1 MQKKEK
7 RDVCEKP
14 VEFLSAVV
22 DTKLKLIL
30 LERTWPLI
38 CHLILMLVPTW
49 FKNVPLDLCLG
60 CRMVIRDNQRAPQ
73 VIPQANNKF
82 ENKNSFTHSLTLFLL
97 VILLLGILFFS
108 CDRQKRFYWNK
119 FLHGNIVWAKSN
131 ITCWLGWTGG
141 VESSQSRLS
150 CAPGQPFPWRITLH
164 CTIYRISSYSFRP
177 WIVSSLE

>member
-14 VEFLSAVV
+14 AEFLSAVV

-60 CRMVIRDNQRAPQ
+60 CRMVIRDNQRAPR

-82 ENKNSFTHSLTLFLL
+82 ENKNSFAHSLFFFLSYCSWGFYFFL
-97 VILLLGILFFS
+97 VIDRKGFTGTNFFMGILYGPN
-108 CDRQKRFYWNK
+108 QTYPA
-119 FLHGNIVWAKSN
+119 GWAGLVEWRALS
-131 ITCWLGWTGG
+131 LGWAVHLGNLSHGG
-141 VESSQSRLS
+141 
-150 CAPGQPFPWRITLH
+150 
-164 CTIYRISSYSFRP
+164 
-177 WIVSSLE
+177 SLYIAQYIDLILGK